1 MHRFAEQRLPE
12 EETAVRVLFSMV
24 AGATLALAAA
34 ACGGGGPAPTTGGTS
49 SAAPTA
55 AASCTGSAGDAVSI
69 ANLAFNPNS
78 IAISAGGTVTWTNND
93 NTTHTVT
100 FDAGPDC
107 GRVSVGATVSRTFDT
122 VGTFTYH
129 CTIHPSMKGTVV
141 VE

>member
-12 EETAVRVLFSMV
+12 EETAVRVLFSII

-34 ACGGGGPAPTTGGTS
+34 ACGGSPAPTTGTTASVG
-49 SAAPTA
+49 PTPA
-55 AASCTGSAGDAVSI
+55 GCSGSGGDAVSI
-69 ANLAFNPNS
+69 ANLAFNPIS